1 MLQEQ
6 ILRLMHI
13 SPVLLPQ
20 AAVYARMSLSCVPDC
35 WDMLSQGMP
44 RWNSF
49 RFVMALNA
57 CISSFLSFSFL
68 ITFIDPEKFTSC
80 FLMLFGHPLNQVVV
94 LWHGRPWHKAFAF
107 RRSWQRR
114 TPSLRSRRWD
124 CAQARTR
131 TEIYQE
137 YPRVFFHFFFWKFQ
151 FVDSCVSTWESTSC
165 CLFFL
170 SIFLCPLVPFF
181 PSFFLSF
188 YSPLS
193 LSLFMLCS
201 SRHFVRS
208 NFKYHNFI

>member
-1 MLQEQ
+1 
-6 ILRLMHI
+6 
-13 SPVLLPQ
+13 
-20 AAVYARMSLSCVPDC
+20 
-35 WDMLSQGMP
+35 
-44 RWNSF
+44 
-49 RFVMALNA
+49 MALNA

-68 ITFIDPEKFTSC
+68 ITFIDPEKFMSC

-137 YPRVFFHFFFWKFQ
+137 YPRVFFHFFFLEVPVCRFL
-151 FVDSCVSTWESTSC
+151 CVYLGVYLLLS
-165 CLFFL
+165 FFL
-170 SIFLCPLVPFF
+170 FIFLCPLVPFF

-201 SRHFVRS
+201 SRHFVHS